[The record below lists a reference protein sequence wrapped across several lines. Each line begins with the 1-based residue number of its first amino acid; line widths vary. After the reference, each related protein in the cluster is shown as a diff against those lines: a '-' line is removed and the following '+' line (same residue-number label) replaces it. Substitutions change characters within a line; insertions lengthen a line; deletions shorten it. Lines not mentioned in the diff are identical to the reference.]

1 MHCSVYSLTSLWLR
15 SSHLLRTLSKKV
27 NHAFDQDSFV
37 RRLALARHEAHSPT
51 EWNRGQEHLFTVQA
65 TRKEKPFLSD
75 LGQFVLSVQPTR
87 NQNQKMIQ
95 EATTEELKTAIQSW
109 AILELWKKNVSPLY
123 IPSATAE
130 SNNRFEPFFCKAGP
144 ESFCQQIRRF
154 YRDEEFDFEDDGEE
168 EEEGERERERESP
181 RVRVSLMV
189 SLMSLSVS

>member
-1 MHCSVYSLTSLWLR
+1 MLLTRILLYADWPSLDTKLILLLSGTEVRNTCLLYKPHARKSLSYPTWVN
-15 SSHLLRTLSKKV
+15 SSCPSNLP
-27 NHAFDQDSFV
+27 
-37 RRLALARHEAHSPT
+37 E
-51 EWNRGQEHLFTVQA
+51 
-65 TRKEKPFLSD
+65 TRIK
-75 LGQFVLSVQPTR
+75 
-87 NQNQKMIQ
+87 KMIQ